1 MTPHVLFVFL
11 DGVGLGPAGPMN
23 PLSTLDLPGFARLA
37 GGASWT
43 DALPPV
49 ARPTHV
55 VAALD
60 ATLGL
65 PGLPQSGTGQTALF
79 TGVNAARVHGAHYG
93 PTPPTTV
100 RDVLE
105 RESVMAHVAARFG
118 AESVAFAN
126 AFPTRFF
133 AAVEPRGRWSA
144 TTRMARAA
152 GVRLRLGP
160 DLAAGE
166 AVAADVTGAGWPDLP
181 APPPVSEATAA
192 NRLLAITRAHRFTLF
207 EVFHTDKAGHAQDAA
222 MAAAVLGTLERFVGA
237 LLDRLDVTRD
247 LLVISSDH
255 GNLED
260 LSTRSHTQNPVPLL
274 AWGAGAKA
282 FTGATSLTDVAP
294 AIKRLLA

>member
-23 PLSTLDLPGFARLA
+23 PLSTCALPGFARLA
-37 GGASWT
+37 GGAPWT
-43 DALPPV
+43 DALPPL
-49 ARPTHV
+49 ATPTHV
-55 VAALD
+55 VATLD
-60 ATLGL
+60 ATLGM

-79 TGVNAARVHGAHYG
+79 TGVNAAALHGAHYG

-105 RESVMAHVAARFG
+105 RESVMAHVAQRSGSDAG
-118 AESVAFAN
+118 AFAN

-152 GVRLRLGP
+152 GVRLRLGT
-160 DLAAGE
+160 DLAAGD

-181 APPPVSEATAA
+181 VTPVSEAVAA
-192 NRLLAITRAHRFTLF
+192 ERLLAITRAHRFTLF

-222 MAAAVLGTLERFVGA
+222 MAAAVLGTLDRLVGA
-237 LLDRLDVTRD
+237 LLDRIDVTRE

-260 LSTRSHTQNPVPLL
+260 LSTRSHTRHPVPLL
-274 AWGAGAKA
+274 AWGAGADT
-282 FTGATSLTDVAP
+282 FLGAASLTDVTP
-294 AIKRLLA
+294 ALRRVLA